1 MQPQGE
7 SSALNVLHAEAPLG
21 DRTADA
27 LPVDVAVPTIGSSTP
42 SPEEAAFDLF
52 DHLQGFLR
60 RGVGEQLVDGDGAED
75 GLDHRETSKKV
86 FYETFICIFYIG
98 HIKYFFPA
106 KLSSGNIG
114 CPDAR

>member
-52 DHLQGFLR
+52 DQLQGFLR
-60 RGVGEQLVDGDGAED
+60 QGVGEQLVNGDDAED
-75 GLDHRETSKKV
+75 GLDHHEASRLAHEPS
-86 FYETFICIFYIG
+86 
-98 HIKYFFPA
+98 FP
-106 KLSSGNIG
+106 G
-114 CPDAR
+114 R